1 MAVVQDYMNG
11 PCHIT
16 VHDDKIR
23 PPEEVKK
30 IIDRV
35 SMIVYSE
42 EMRKHM
48 EKINSGAYKE
58 GS

>member
-1 MAVVQDYMNG
+1 MAVIQDYMNG
-11 PCHIT
+11 LCHIT

-35 SMIVYSE
+35 SMIIYSE
-42 EMRKHM
+42 ELRKHM
-48 EKINSGAYKE
+48 ERLNAGLDKKE
-58 GS
+58 G